1 MQLSDLNPFLR
12 YAGLQP
18 RVLANVPPRRA
29 YDYRIFYI
37 LEGRATF
44 TLEDQTIALSPG
56 SVIYF
61 RPGIPYSFDGDIKAI
76 VLNFDMTRK
85 QAERTEPRSPV
96 ESLTYFDRD
105 LIFENDPPKALA
117 DYIFLEKAM
126 DVEEKIRECLVL
138 YCYPSPCSDAIS
150 SALLKQILCL
160 LVQERSNQQ
169 PELPEIVRKVLSY
182 LQQNYDRDVNND
194 QISAEFGYHSF
205 YLNRMFKKCTGMT
218 LHQALIGERIR
229 VAKRMLLHSGVS
241 VQAVA
246 LECGFSDRSQFC
258 TTFRKHTGFTPA
270 AYRKRHQTSNPIKT
284 AE

>member
-1 MQLSDLNPFLR
+1 MQLCDLNPFLR

-44 TLEDQTIALSPG
+44 TLNDQTIALSPG

-61 RPGIPYSFDGDIKAI
+61 RPGIPYSFDGDVKAI
-76 VLNFDMTRK
+76 VLNFDMTRN
-85 QAERTEPRSPV
+85 QATQTEPRSPV
-96 ESLTYFDRD
+96 ESWTCFDRG
-105 LIFENDPPKALA
+105 LIFEDDPPAELA
-117 DYIFLEKAM
+117 DYIFLEKAVS
-126 DVEEKIRECLVL
+126 VEEKIRECLVL
-138 YCYPSPCSDAIS
+138 YCYPSPYSDSIS

-160 LVQERSNQQ
+160 LVQERSNEQ
-169 PELPEIVRKVLSY
+169 PELPETVRKVLSY

-205 YLNRMFKKCTGMT
+205 YLNRTFKKCTGMT
-218 LHQALIGERIR
+218 LHQALISERIR
-229 VAKRMLLHSGVS
+229 VAKRMLLHSDVS

-258 TTFRKHTGFTPA
+258 TTFRKHTGLTPA
-270 AYRKRHQTSNPIKT
+270 AYRKGQRTPTYAKT